1 MDNIVYKH
9 KGSLQNKPADSLEI
23 GDGLTL
29 GELIDE
35 IELLKE
41 ELELVHGEFKMLKSV
56 YEHLITELSN
66 KYILESGK
74 EYILQLDDKLTRGK
88 IGAVFPDK
96 GEELRFYKVSN
107 NQLVKDKKKILE
119 VME

>member
-9 KGSLQNKPADSLEI
+9 KGSLQNKPAEQVEL

-29 GELIDE
+29 GGLIDE
-35 IELLKE
+35 IAVLKDELDTL
-41 ELELVHGEFKMLKSV
+41 HGELKMVKSV

-74 EYILQLDDKLTRGK
+74 KYILQLDDKLTRGK
-88 IGAVFPDK
+88 IGAVFEDK
-96 GEELRFYKVSN
+96 GEQLRFYKVSN
-107 NQLVKDKKKILE
+107 NQLVKDKNKILE